1 MIRIGG
7 MQIRDLSGIGP
18 YRPGSLKRQV
28 LDTLFS
34 SGQTYD
40 YSSIG
45 ELEFELDLREKI
57 VRSAERLNASR
68 FGFEVFKN
76 SRCNPDFWK
85 RTPEGG
91 FLVRSDVSPY
101 AAIKDFFTH
110 SHLYGTECS
119 TAIVIVFY
127 LALTEILP
135 EKLFNR
141 LFSDIYLMNWKYL
154 DKDLGMRSYE
164 NLQDYLPGDC
174 RYVKNPDVDP
184 ETMEWQGEN
193 TIQLL
198 NGYHW
203 GHGVGI
209 RTIPGIISAL
219 NRHRKPGA
227 TRSAYLMDLAIRP
240 GYKYLYRVFHQYHAV
255 R

>member
-1 MIRIGG
+1 MIRIDGV
-7 MQIRDLSGIGP
+7 RVLDLSEIGQ
-18 YRPGSLKRQV
+18 YRQGSVKRNVAETLLK
-28 LDTLFS
+28 S
-34 SGQTYD
+34 NHTYE
-40 YSSIG
+40 YSSARELDF
-45 ELEFELDLREKI
+45 ELELREKT
-57 VRSAERLNASR
+57 VRAAERLNSTR
-68 FGFEVFKN
+68 FGFEIIRN

-85 RTPEGG
+85 RTSEGG
-91 FLVRSDVSPY
+91 FMVRPDVSPFR
-101 AAIKDFFTH
+101 AIRDFYVN

-119 TAIVIVFY
+119 TAIVIVYY

-135 EKLFNR
+135 ESLFNR

-164 NLQDYLPGDC
+164 NLPDYLPGDC
-174 RYVKNPDVDP
+174 RYVKNPDVNP

-193 TIQLL
+193 TIQLM

-209 RTIPGIISAL
+209 RTIPSIISIL
-219 NRHRKPGA
+219 NRHRKPNA

-240 GYKYLYRVFHQYHAV
+240 GYKYLYRVFNRYHAA
-255 R
+255 

>member
-7 MQIRDLSGIGP
+7 ARVQDLSGIGP

-28 LDTLFS
+28 LDTLFN
-34 SGQTYD
+34 SGHTYD
-40 YSSIG
+40 YSSVK
-45 ELEFELDLREKI
+45 ELQFELDLREKI
-57 VRSAERLNASR
+57 VRAAERLNSTR

-76 SRCNPDFWK
+76 SRCNQNYWK

-91 FLVRSDVSPY
+91 FLVRSDVSPFMAIRDFY
-101 AAIKDFFTH
+101 AN

-135 EKLFNR
+135 EGLFNR

-164 NLQDYLPGDC
+164 NLPDYLPGDC
-174 RYVKNPDVDP
+174 RYVKNPDVNP

-209 RTIPGIISAL
+209 RTIPSIISVL

-227 TRSAYLMDLAIRP
+227 RRSAYLMDLAIRP
-240 GYKYLYRVFHQYHAV
+240 GYKYLYRAFSQFQDV
-255 R
+255 